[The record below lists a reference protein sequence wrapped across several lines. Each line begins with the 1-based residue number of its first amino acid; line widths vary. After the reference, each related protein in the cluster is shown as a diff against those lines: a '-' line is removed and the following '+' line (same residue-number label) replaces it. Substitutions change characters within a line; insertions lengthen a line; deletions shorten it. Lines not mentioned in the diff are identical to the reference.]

1 MKNKISAIALTI
13 VLAATSMWA
22 SPTGSEENNSN
33 ARGPAYSYNSTESKV
48 YWEGSKPGGTHVG
61 TIEVVNGK
69 VITDGNQ
76 IVGGTFNLDM
86 ATIQNED
93 IKNDGM
99 RSRLLEHLRSEDFF
113 HVEKYPV
120 STFEI
125 TGVEPSDSGP
135 SMHVITGNL
144 TIRGNTREI
153 SFPAEIEMSDRL
165 IHARSGEITLN
176 RTLWGVNYN
185 SKSIFAG
192 LKDSF
197 IDDEMVITLDVHL
210 DRN

>member
-1 MKNKISAIALTI
+1 MNKKISAIALTI
-13 VLAATSMWA
+13 VLAATTMWA
-22 SPTGSEENNSN
+22 SSTGSEENNSN

-125 TGVEPSDSGP
+125 TGVEPSESGP
-135 SMHVITGNL
+135 STHVITGNL

-153 SFPAEIEMSDRL
+153 SFPAEIDMSDRL

>member
-125 TGVEPSDSGP
+125 TGVEPSDSSP

-153 SFPAEIEMSDRL
+153 SFPAEIDLSDRL

>member
-1 MKNKISAIALTI
+1 MNNKISAIALTI

-33 ARGPAYSYNSTESKV
+33 AMGPAYSYNSTESKV

-135 SMHVITGNL
+135 STHVITGNL

-153 SFPAEIEMSDRL
+153 SFPAEIDMSDRL